1 MCAVWR
7 HEVIALEAPQVEEST
22 CEAIR
27 PTEKGNLYGNIACRR
42 RGEPGNRLPERCP
55 KAWMRWVKLDCL
67 KSNGKLE
74 TEYSLDTTVEVKTRR
89 QQSEV
94 VGL

>member
-1 MCAVWR
+1 L
-7 HEVIALEAPQVEEST
+7 IALEAPQVEET
-22 CEAIR
+22 ACEAIR

-42 RGEPGNRLPERCP
+42 RGEPGNRLPERRP
-55 KAWMRWVKLDCL
+55 KAWMIWVRLNCL
-67 KSNGKLE
+67 KSNGELE

-89 QQSEV
+89 QQPEI